1 MGATKRIKRHSSLLL
16 FAERS
21 NSQLISERSLSTA
34 VDNKNNASVDADTD
48 EEDDETEV
56 DEDDD
61 DDGTAS
67 APPSLF
73 ETVMKSGR
81 ANNQIKRS
89 RSTLTTS
96 ASSIALSSMGAAT
109 TSASAAA
116 PPTNDDLMWGL
127 PGQRSVKAKPNYVK
141 LNLSSN
147 RPGRGERRRTA
158 RPRGAKSWRR
168 GGGGGGDD
176 GARKVDTS
184 GLSSAIDSDFRLQ
197 VAVRDALQQQQTASA
212 STAQT
217 TAAPNA
223 LPSLP
228 LSPMPSDD
236 ELRTILRERFAHDDF
251 RDGQLDVIR
260 AVLRGESTLAVL
272 ATGSG
277 KSLCYQ
283 LPAVL
288 AHGVALVVSPL
299 VALMADQVSQ
309 QASSVRGAFLS
320 GQQSSSEAAGVIRR
334 LLARELDVLYV
345 APERLMSARF
355 VDLLRRVPIAFACVD
370 EAHCVAAWSHNFRP
384 CYMRLRAV
392 LCDELRVGTLLAVTA
407 TATRAT
413 EARICASLGIGNV
426 VRRSAARPN
435 LRLAVSRELNR
446 HTALVALLRGALK
459 DARALIVYCA
469 FKRQADEV
477 AELLAQHEFDAA
489 SYHGDKSAEERTRVQ
504 RRFQKGQLRVV
515 VATVAFGMGLNKLDV
530 DGVVHFTMPR
540 SLEHYVQETGR
551 AGRDGRAA
559 YCHVFLDDDDYTHL
573 RSVTHSDCVDERAL
587 ASFVRQVAPSGA
599 ARGAAVSVAAESAA
613 EQLDVRAPVVDTLL
627 AVLEERGVVRR
638 LAPTLAT
645 CRISFVEAPLAQLA
659 EHNPLL
665 EAARRCGR
673 DAGGGDF
680 DVPLDAL
687 ARVSQ
692 WTPDDVRAELRRLE
706 GNRDIVC
713 QLVTPAYA
721 CELVAPP
728 SDATAGELAQY
739 MTRLESAQVHKLDCA
754 YDLFKRMAAGEVS
767 SEQASTVIEAY
778 FDNADEPPATTR
790 ALTGAP
796 AAKTAW
802 LKADIITCIRALRQ
816 ANSSGAA
823 PSARVVARILHA
835 LSSGQ
840 YPAATWSRSPFW
852 GKHRSSDFNAV
863 MELAQSVLDAQSGN
877 GGGGGGGETTEQQ
890 QVQ

>member
-1 MGATKRIKRHSSLLL
+1 
-16 FAERS
+16 
-21 NSQLISERSLSTA
+21 
-34 VDNKNNASVDADTD
+34 
-48 EEDDETEV
+48 
-56 DEDDD
+56 
-61 DDGTAS
+61 
-67 APPSLF
+67 
-73 ETVMKSGR
+73 
-81 ANNQIKRS
+81 
-89 RSTLTTS
+89 
-96 ASSIALSSMGAAT
+96 
-109 TSASAAA
+109 
-116 PPTNDDLMWGL
+116 
-127 PGQRSVKAKPNYVK
+127 
-141 LNLSSN
+141 
-147 RPGRGERRRTA
+147 
-158 RPRGAKSWRR
+158 
-168 GGGGGGDD
+168 
-176 GARKVDTS
+176 
-184 GLSSAIDSDFRLQ
+184 
-197 VAVRDALQQQQTASA
+197 
-212 STAQT
+212 
-217 TAAPNA
+217 
-223 LPSLP
+223 
-228 LSPMPSDD
+228 
-236 ELRTILRERFAHDDF
+236 
-251 RDGQLDVIR
+251 
-260 AVLRGESTLAVL
+260 
-272 ATGSG
+272 
-277 KSLCYQ
+277 
-283 LPAVL
+283 L

-299 VALMADQVSQ
+299 VALMADQVAQ

-599 ARGAAVSVAAESAA
+599 ARGAAVSVPAESAA

-645 CRISFVEAPLAQLA
+645 CRMSFVDG
-659 EHNPLL
+659 
-665 EAARRCGR
+665 AARAAGRAQSHCSRRRGVADATRAAAILTCRSTRWRARRSGRRRCARRAAAAGGESR
-673 DAGGGDF
+673 HCVPAGDAG
-680 DVPLDAL
+680 V
-687 ARVSQ
+687 R
-692 WTPDDVRAELRRLE
+692 VRARGTAQRRDR
-706 GNRDIVC
+706 GRAGAVH
-713 QLVTPAYA
+713 
-721 CELVAPP
+721 
-728 SDATAGELAQY
+728 DATRVGAGAQARLRVRPVQAHGGGRGVERAGEHGD
-739 MTRLESAQVHKLDCA
+739 R
-754 YDLFKRMAAGEVS
+754 G
-767 SEQASTVIEAY
+767 
-778 FDNADEPPATTR
+778 
-790 ALTGAP
+790 
-796 AAKTAW
+796 
-802 LKADIITCIRALRQ
+802 
-816 ANSSGAA
+816 
-823 PSARVVARILHA
+823 
-835 LSSGQ
+835 
-840 YPAATWSRSPFW
+840 
-852 GKHRSSDFNAV
+852 
-863 MELAQSVLDAQSGN
+863 VL
-877 GGGGGGGETTEQQ
+877 
-890 QVQ
+890 